1 MDLHQR
7 YPAIS
12 DLKAR
17 ARARIPHFV
26 WEFLDSATGTEAT
39 QRRNRQKLD
48 EILFYP
54 SILHGEIGADLSARL
69 FGREY
74 PLPFGI
80 APVGMSGL
88 VWPDAER
95 ILARAA
101 ARAGIPY
108 VLSTV
113 AAQPPEALAP
123 VIRSDGAIRPDGWFQ
138 LYPPRDPEIRADLL
152 HRARDA
158 GFGVLVLTV
167 DLPTASRRE
176 RQVRAGLT
184 QPPRLTPGLLA
195 QVLARPAWALGMAV
209 HVAQQGRPRLRTL
222 EKYADSR
229 ESRSSTDHI
238 GYRLRVSP
246 DWDYLR
252 AVRKAWDGPMIVKGV
267 LRADDARR
275 MKQEGVAAV
284 WVSNHAGRQFDAAPA
299 SIEVLPEIR
308 AATDLPIIF
317 DSGIESGL
325 DICRAIALGA
335 DFVMLGRAWHYA
347 LGALG
352 ADGPAH
358 LVEILARDL
367 RANMG
372 QMGVGRLSELAD
384 RLIR

>member
-12 DLKAR
+12 DLKSR
-17 ARARIPHFV
+17 ARERIPHFV

-39 QRRNRQKLD
+39 QKRNRRKLD

-54 SILHGEIGADLSARL
+54 SVLHGEIETDLSARL
-69 FGREY
+69 LGREY

-123 VIRSDGAIRPDGWFQ
+123 AIGPDGWFQ

-152 HRARDA
+152 RRAREA
-158 GFGVLVLTV
+158 GFAALVFTV
-167 DLPTASRRE
+167 DLPAASRRE

-195 QVLARPAWALGMAV
+195 QVLARPAWALGMTA
-209 HVAQQGRPRLRTL
+209 HVAREGRPRLRTL
-222 EKYADSR
+222 EKYADSC

-252 AVRKAWDGPMIVKGV
+252 AVRDAWRGPLIVKGI

-275 MKQEGVAAV
+275 LEQEGVDAV

-299 SIEVLPEIR
+299 SIKVLPEIR
-308 AATDLPIIF
+308 AATDLPILF

-325 DICRAIALGA
+325 DICRALALGA

-372 QMGVGRLSELAD
+372 QMGAARLSDLAH
-384 RLIR
+384 RLVR